1 VIEVCLKAEG
11 PHQGWQTPLR
21 DRGGETGREAKS
33 CLRCSSYTGKLP
45 TQLPKTDPQNQG
57 YNFDLCQFQ
66 GRTELLHGKCLVQE
80 TMYRSDCQYMKITR
94 EDAQE
99 GGRS

>member
-1 VIEVCLKAEG
+1 MIEVCLKAEG
-11 PHQGWQTPLR
+11 PYRGWQTVLR

-33 CLRCSSYTGKLP
+33 CLSCSELP
-45 TQLPKTDPQNQG
+45 QTDPQNQG
-57 YNFDLCQFQ
+57 YNFDLCQFW
-66 GRTELLHGKCLVQE
+66 GRTELLHVKCLAQE
-80 TMYRSDCQYMKITR
+80 TMSRSDCHYMKITR